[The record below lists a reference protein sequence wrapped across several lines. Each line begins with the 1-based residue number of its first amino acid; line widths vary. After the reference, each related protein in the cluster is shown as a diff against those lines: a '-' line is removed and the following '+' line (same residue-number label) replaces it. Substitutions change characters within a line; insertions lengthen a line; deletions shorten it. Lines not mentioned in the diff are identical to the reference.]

1 MPARLKTL
9 LRRKAVEEENYP
21 APAIKPKS
29 IEQLSLNGLPAWMK
43 EQGTEILCQHELEK
57 SMQDYLIQ
65 LREVGIELNQQ
76 VDRWLRGM
84 DFSKLR
90 YTTVGEVNTFFSEV
104 QTLAKL
110 LTTKKPLTS
119 ENIPRYNLAVK
130 ERVKRLQQKL
140 GRSAFGEELAEFIH
154 SSPGL
159 GENSNSVAF
168 SENPVAE
175 SFSPSPLWRELEG
188 LNHLRE
194 QFEQKLSS
202 PAWQKLQLLHRFSA
216 HLQESQQN
224 LEQLQNRLHTNQHH
238 LYLTQE
244 SLDEK
249 KQELSQLKD
258 EEGYAELEEKEEALK
273 LISPSFEQAKQKVL
287 LFFSPLLPA
296 LQQYQKLY
304 PDDLAAEDYLGN
316 YLTAFYEDN
325 DLAIIAILRRM
336 RMAWEEGRL
345 SVEEN
350 QHTLLSERIEQAN
363 SGELRR
369 LHQEFSKLRQQQLEA
384 EQSTN
389 RALSMKYEDLHYR
402 KEHFQQEA
410 EKLRNAITEI
420 QGQIDVL
427 QSSRQK
433 SKEKFEQLV
442 KEQFGREVEL
452 RLG

>member
-1 MPARLKTL
+1 MPARLKAL

-21 APAIKPKS
+21 APAIIS
-29 IEQLSLNGLPAWMK
+29 RTEQLSLEELPNWIK
-43 EQGTEILCQHELEK
+43 QLETEILSQHELDK
-57 SMQDYLIQ
+57 RMQDYVIQ
-65 LREVGIELNQQ
+65 LREAGIELNQQ
-76 VDRWLRGM
+76 VDGWLRGI

-104 QTLAKL
+104 QTFAKL

-119 ENIPRYNLAVK
+119 ENISRYNLALK
-130 ERVKRLQQKL
+130 ERIKRLQQKL

-159 GENSNSVAF
+159 GENSNNSAHT
-168 SENPVAE
+168 ENLATE
-175 SFSPSPLWRELEG
+175 GFSPSPLWRELNN

-194 QFEQKLSS
+194 EFEQKLDS
-202 PAWQKLQLLHRFSA
+202 PAWQKLQLFHRLAA

-224 LEQLQNRLHTNQHH
+224 LEQLHNRLHTNQHH

-249 KQELSQLKD
+249 KQELSQLQG
-258 EEGYAELEEKEEALK
+258 EEGYAELEEKGEALK
-273 LISPSFEQAKQKVL
+273 LIAPSFEQAKQKVL
-287 LFFSPLLPA
+287 LFFSPLLPT

-304 PDDLAAEDYLGN
+304 PDDSAAEDYLGN
-316 YLTAFYEDN
+316 YITAFYEDN
-325 DLAIIAILRRM
+325 DLAIIAVLRRM
-336 RMAWEEGRL
+336 RMAWEESRL
-345 SVEEN
+345 NVEEH
-350 QHTLLSERIEQAN
+350 QCALLSERIEQAN

-369 LHQEFSKLRQQQLEA
+369 LHQEFSKLRQQYLEA

-389 RALSMKYEDLHYR
+389 RALSMKYDDLHYR

-410 EKLRNAITEI
+410 EKLRNTIKEI
-420 QGQIDVL
+420 QEQMDAL

-452 RLG
+452 RFVD